1 MLRSRSSSRI
11 SATTGRGRHNLE
23 GSRVPLKRSRRKQ
36 RRSGVSGGL
45 TARTISPF
53 KLTATIVGIIATLV
67 IVCIVFHAPYP
78 EETRQTFNFDDREA
92 FGAQENTAMK
102 SMVIEPPPAQRTLLR
117 FRDSPIESTRT
128 ELSFPLRYPK
138 QTRETRKEERIGP
151 EFFTSLT
158 FRQVFGEEE
167 HAASSSMPRK
177 NETGELPS
185 QHTWLLVNQNNT
197 INKPGNK
204 VGAIPKIINKI
215 FFQKEGGFQTSHS
228 TNMIKAHES
237 WHQMNPGYNIRYFDL
252 HRARKYLVQHFHP
265 VFLRAFDCI
274 EAFAGK
280 SNLFRMALLYREGG
294 WHSDWKQRC
303 LKQNLLDELSNNTHF
318 FAARD
323 EGNNSSR
330 VSQCIQN
337 AFVGTKPRHPIIE
350 EVLKIILENVQK
362 SYYGDT
368 ALYNT
373 GVCVLGRANKVYEE
387 RVRAESSVADL
398 IKFGAFFT
406 PELQWEG
413 PSILTPIVSGLL
425 SIGEEFFNL
434 FQYPPPDF
442 YWKGSKI
449 VEHKCKECGT
459 DQKWKSGN
467 DYNVLHEKKQYY
479 CQDASSIFHLA

>member
-1 MLRSRSSSRI
+1 MSVLI
-11 SATTGRGRHNLE
+11 SAAAFPYLFICYLLAHM
-23 GSRVPLKRSRRKQ
+23 
-36 RRSGVSGGL
+36 
-45 TARTISPF
+45 
-53 KLTATIVGIIATLV
+53 
-67 IVCIVFHAPYP
+67 PYP
-78 EETRQTFNFDDREA
+78 EETPQTFNFNDREA
-92 FGAQENTAMK
+92 FGAQENIAMK
-102 SMVIEPPPAQRTLLR
+102 GMAIEPPPAQRTLLR
-117 FRDSPIESTRT
+117 FRDSPINSTGT
-128 ELSFPLRYPK
+128 ELSFPLLSPK
-138 QTRETRKEERIGP
+138 QTRETRKDERIGA

-167 HAASSSMPRK
+167 HSASSIFPRN
-177 NETGELPS
+177 NETVELPS
-185 QHTWLLVNQNNT
+185 RHTWLLVNQINT
-197 INKPGNK
+197 INEPGNK

-215 FFQKEGGFQTSHS
+215 FFQKEGGFQMSHS

-362 SYYGDT
+362 SYYGQT

-373 GVCVLGRANKVYEE
+373 GVCVLGRANKVYKE
-387 RVRAESSVADL
+387 RVRAESSVDDL
-398 IKFGAFFT
+398 IKFGVFFT
-406 PELQWEG
+406 PKLRLNG
-413 PSILTPIVSGLL
+413 L
-425 SIGEEFFNL
+425 SIFAHILSGRI
-434 FQYPPPDF
+434 FQSPPPNF
-442 YWKGSKI
+442 YWKGSEI

-459 DQKWKSGN
+459 DQNWKSGN
-467 DYNVLHEKKQYY
+467 DYNVLHEEKEYY
-479 CQDASSIFHLA
+479 CQDASSIFSSYVNATNSLSFAPR